1 MLSPFNVTS
10 SFERAIYASS
20 SLSVLVAGDGR
31 RPMYQNVAWLLVA
44 GATAGVLAM
53 HYVSRAR
60 EKFQPGAA
68 CGL

>member
-1 MLSPFNVTS
+1 
-10 SFERAIYASS
+10 
-20 SLSVLVAGDGR
+20 
-31 RPMYQNVAWLLVA
+31 MYQNVAWLLVA